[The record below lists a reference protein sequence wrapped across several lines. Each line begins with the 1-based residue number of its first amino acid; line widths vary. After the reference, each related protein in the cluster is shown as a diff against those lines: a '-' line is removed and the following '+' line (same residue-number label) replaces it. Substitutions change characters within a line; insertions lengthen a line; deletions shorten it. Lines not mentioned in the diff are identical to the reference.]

1 MALKTTSTTK
11 EITETKPTAPDVRDE
26 FKTNINGT
34 ADNDVLY
41 GNYADNYMYGIEGND
56 TFMGSDGN
64 DEMHGSDGDDTVN
77 YSSSPKAVTVNLMKG
92 SGKGGYAQGDS
103 YVSIENV
110 KGSQYKDTIFG
121 DNKKNVLD
129 GGHGDDYLAGGGGDD
144 ELIGGVGND
153 ILEGGIGADF
163 LDGGSDNDTASYANA
178 ASAVIADLIR
188 GGVYGE
194 ALGDTYKSIENLTG
208 SAYSDGLYGD
218 NSDNVISGGGSK
230 DFLHGRGGNDTLNG
244 DAGDDIL
251 DGGEGADVLNGGSG
265 TDEANYENSDKGVT
279 VRLAGVSEGGTAEGD
294 TYSSVENAVGSDF
307 DDVFYGTAYANTFWG
322 GKGNDVFKG
331 DGGMDHFDGG
341 ADSDTVDYR
350 DSSAAVTVNL
360 ATGQG
365 DGGDA
370 WGDTYQSIENIYG
383 SEQEGNLLIGNDGE
397 NIIKSYGHN
406 DVIEGGAG
414 NDDIYVYGAFES
426 VDGGDDDDFI
436 RIIDSKDQ
444 AFWESQYLLGT
455 GVRSRDGQFYNR
467 DEDGN
472 IVRDEDGNFHTGLVI
487 EGGDGEDTVDF
498 GLSTWVYDGS
508 STLVENGGVS
518 VNLSE
523 ITFNFYG
530 YHYNGQTSAYTGNAL
545 GDPHVTKGWISNV
558 ENVYGTQYEDY
569 MKGSSVANE
578 FVGGGSDDVLLG
590 EGGDDEL
597 RGDGGDDTLDGGA
610 DNDTLNGGA
619 GADELIGGEGE
630 DTADYLGS
638 ALGVNVSLTSNIGTE
653 GDAAG
658 DTLSGIENLSGSEHG
673 DFLEGNSDAN
683 VIMGNDGA
691 DIIDGAGGN
700 DILYGGEGGDTFL
713 FGSEFYFDD
722 STVMI
727 MDFDVNEDVIDLTH
741 LPGFESAQEVVD
753 QLDQLGPDAV
763 LHYEGAMLGLVGVP
777 VSELTEDNFLV

>member
-1 MALKTTSTTK
+1 MALKTTSSTK
-11 EITETKPTAPDVRDE
+11 EITETKPTAPDVRNE

-34 ADNDVLY
+34 SANDVLY

-56 TFMGSDGN
+56 TFMGSDGS

-77 YSSSPKAVTVNLMKG
+77 YSNSPKAVTVNLMKG
-92 SGKGGYAQGDS
+92 SGKGGYAQGDK
-103 YVSIENV
+103 YVSVENV

-129 GGHGDDYLAGGGGDD
+129 GGHGDDYLAGAGGDD

-153 ILEGGIGADF
+153 ILEGGVGEDF
-163 LDGGSDNDTASYANA
+163 LDGGSDIDTASYANA
-178 ASAVIADLIR
+178 TSSVIADLER
-188 GGVYGE
+188 GGIYGE
-194 ALGDTYKSIENLTG
+194 AFGDTYKSIENLAG
-208 SAYSDGLYGD
+208 SAHSDWLYGD
-218 NSDNVISGGGSK
+218 DGANEISGGGAQ
-230 DFLHGRGGNDTLNG
+230 DFLYGREGNDVLNG
-244 DAGDDIL
+244 EGGDDIL

-265 TDEANYENSDKGVT
+265 TDEANYKDSDKGVT

-294 TYSSVENAVGSDF
+294 TYSSVENAVGSDHN
-307 DDVFYGTAYANTFWG
+307 DVFYGTAYANTFWG
-322 GKGNDVFKG
+322 RGGDDVFKG

-350 DSSAAVTVNL
+350 GSDEAVTVNL

-383 SEQEGNLLIGNDGE
+383 SEQEENLLIGNDGD
-397 NIIKSYGHN
+397 NIIKSFGHH
-406 DVIEGGAG
+406 DDIEGGAG
-414 NDDIYVYGAFES
+414 NDDIYVYGAFETINA
-426 VDGGDDDDFI
+426 GDDDDFI
-436 RIIDSKDQ
+436 RVIDSKDQ
-444 AFWESQYLLGT
+444 DFWESQYLLGT
-455 GVRSRDGQFYNR
+455 GVRVRDGQLSYR
-467 DEDGN
+467 DENGN
-472 IVRDEDGNFHTGLVI
+472 IIRGPDGNFHTGLVI
-487 EGGDGEDTVDF
+487 DGGEGEDTVDF
-498 GLSTWVYDGS
+498 GLSNWVNEGTSALSDH
-508 STLVENGGVS
+508 GGVS
-518 VNLSE
+518 VDLSAIRFSFE
-523 ITFNFYG
+523 G
-530 YHYNGQTSAYTGNAL
+530 HHYNGETSSNTGNPL
-545 GDPHVTKGWISNV
+545 GDDHVTKGWITNV

-569 MKGSSVANE
+569 IEGNASDNK
-578 FVGGGSDDVLLG
+578 FVGGGSDDVLRG
-590 EGGDDEL
+590 EEGNDEL
-597 RGDGGDDTLDGGA
+597 RGDAGDDTLDGGA
-610 DNDTLNGGA
+610 DDDTLNGGA

-658 DTLSGIENLSGSEHG
+658 DTLSGIENLSGSDEG

-700 DILYGGEGGDTFL
+700 DILYGGADGDTFL

-722 STVMI
+722 STVLI
-727 MDFDVNEDVIDLTH
+727 MDFDASEDVVDLTH
-741 LPGFESAQEVVD
+741 LPGFESAQDVVD

-763 LHYEGAMLGLVGVP
+763 LHYEGAMLGFVGVP
-777 VSELTEDNFLV
+777 VSELTADNFLV